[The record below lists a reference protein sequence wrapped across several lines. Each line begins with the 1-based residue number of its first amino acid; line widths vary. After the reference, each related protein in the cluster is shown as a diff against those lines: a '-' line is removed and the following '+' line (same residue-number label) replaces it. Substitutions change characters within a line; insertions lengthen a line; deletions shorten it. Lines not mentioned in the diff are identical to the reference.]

1 MRSHVLVYLA
11 PAPFLVASGPMPP
24 SAAQPRADAKSVAC
38 TAAHLAIHTAA
49 GAPEPSPSPLPTATT
64 QPVTTPTAALISAE
78 KLEPVNLTLRDV
90 DFSQITEEEVR
101 VKAETLDKAPTAI
114 EP

>member
-38 TAAHLAIHTAA
+38 TAAAT
-49 GAPEPSPSPLPTATT
+49 PEPSPSPLPAATT

-78 KLEPVNLTLRDV
+78 EMKPANLTLRDV
-90 DFSQITEEEVR
+90 DFSQITEEDVQ
-101 VKAETLDKAPTAI
+101 VKAETIAKSLATIDL
-114 EP
+114 